1 MIEDDD
7 LFNFESER
15 QKEPPLLSVSAL
27 LLHLR
32 EAIDANFSLVRV
44 IGEVHSFKPAPSGHW
59 YIDLKDE
66 RKEALLQLC
75 FFRNARRSNA
85 FVPKPGDLV
94 EVRGYLN
101 IYEPR
106 GQLSLRVTS
115 LEPAGEGAL
124 YARFMALKARLEA
137 DGLFD
142 PSRKKP
148 IPPYPKRV
156 GIVTSSQGA
165 ALRDVVKTIA
175 LRAPNIALTLY
186 PTSVQGAEAEAE
198 VIRAL
203 KEADKRA
210 EVDCLLLVRGG
221 GSLADLWT
229 FNGEELARTIAQ
241 MRLPII
247 SGIGHETDTTIADFV
262 ADCRAA
268 TPTAAAMVVSEGWQK
283 GGEFYRS
290 LVRRLAAAKDAKL
303 REARANLRALA
314 DPRRAMRRILDDL
327 AQRQDDAVAGL
338 HTAAKHIYEK
348 KKTAFSL
355 LELRLTRVKP
365 EMAEKKQRVA
375 ELRLRL
381 NRAQQRFLE
390 QKEQELSSLFVRLIQ
405 ARPRLEEKKRRVS
418 ELARRLKVAPLKWLE
433 QKSLRAQNLCV
444 RLERAKP
451 DCKVK
456 ALFLKARAERLR
468 HVYASVLAA
477 RRQSLEIATL
487 RLKKALP
494 NTPERRNR
502 IAVAENSLTSL
513 FRYAL
518 ERKRARLDALT
529 VRLRALDTQRVLE
542 RGFCLVRDEKGEI
555 CSTVEG
561 LNVGSRLEVS
571 FSDGKVASRIEEIAK
586 GK

>member
-1 MIEDDD
+1 MVEDDD

-27 LLHLR
+27 LLRLR

-348 KKTAFSL
+348 KRTAFSL
-355 LELRLTRVKP
+355 LELRLARVRPELTEKNRRLSELTR
-365 EMAEKKQRVA
+365 
-375 ELRLRL
+375 RLKAAPL
-381 NRAQQRFLE
+381 KGLE
-390 QKEQELSSLFVRLIQ
+390 QKGLKAKNLFF
-405 ARPRLEEKKRRVS
+405 
-418 ELARRLKVAPLKWLE
+418 
-433 QKSLRAQNLCV
+433 

>member
-15 QKEPPLLSVSAL
+15 QGEPPLLSVSAL
-27 LLHLR
+27 LLRLR

-124 YARFMALKARLEA
+124 YAQFMALKARLEA

-142 PSRKKP
+142 SSRKKS
-148 IPPYPKRV
+148 IPLYPKRV

-165 ALRDVVKTIA
+165 ALRDVVKTIS
-175 LRAPNIALTLY
+175 LHAPNIALTLY
-186 PTSVQGAEAEAE
+186 PTSVQGAEAQGE

-210 EVDCLLLVRGG
+210 EVDCILLVRGG
-221 GSLADLWT
+221 GSLSDLWT
-229 FNGEELARTIAQ
+229 FNGEELARTIAK

-262 ADCRAA
+262 ADRRAA
-268 TPTAAAMVVSEGWQK
+268 TPTAAAMVVCEGWEK
-283 GGEFYRS
+283 GAEFFQG
-290 LVRRLAAAKDAKL
+290 LVKRLTAAKDAKL

-314 DPRRAMRRILDDL
+314 DPYRAMRRILDNL
-327 AQRQDDAVAGL
+327 TQRQDDAVAGL
-338 HTAAKHIYEK
+338 HTAARHIYEK
-348 KKTAFSL
+348 KRNVFSL
-355 LELRLTRVKP
+355 LELRLARVKP
-365 EMAEKKQRVA
+365 ELAEKNRRIS
-375 ELRLRL
+375 ELMRRLKAAPL
-381 NRAQQRFLE
+381 KGLE
-390 QKEQELSSLFVRLIQ
+390 QK
-405 ARPRLEEKKRRVS
+405 
-418 ELARRLKVAPLKWLE
+418 KVM
-433 QKSLRAQNLCV
+433 AQNLSI

-451 DCKVK
+451 DCQVK
-456 ALFLKARAERLR
+456 AWFLEGRVERLQ
-468 HVYASVLAA
+468 HAYASGLAA
-477 RRQSLEIATL
+477 RRQTLEITTL
-487 RLKKALP
+487 RLKKGLP
-494 NTPERRNR
+494 NMRERRNR

-513 FRYAL
+513 LSFVL
-518 ERKRARLDALT
+518 ERKRAQLDALT

-542 RGFCLVRDEKGEI
+542 RGFSLVRNEKGEI

-561 LNVGSRLEVS
+561 LNVGSQLEVT
-571 FSDGKVASRIEEIAK
+571 FSDGKVTSRIEEIAK

>member
-1 MIEDDD
+1 MVEDDD

-27 LLHLR
+27 LLRLR

-137 DGLFD
+137 DGLFA

-290 LVRRLAAAKDAKL
+290 LVRRLVAAKDAKL

-348 KKTAFSL
+348 KRTAFSL
-355 LELRLTRVKP
+355 LELRLARVKP
-365 EMAEKKQRVA
+365 ELTEKNR
-375 ELRLRL
+375 RL
-381 NRAQQRFLE
+381 
-390 QKEQELSSLFVRLIQ
+390 
-405 ARPRLEEKKRRVS
+405 S
-418 ELARRLKVAPLKWLE
+418 ELTRRLKAAPLKGLE
-433 QKSLRAQNLCV
+433 QKSLKAKNLFF

>member
-1 MIEDDD
+1 MVEDDD

-27 LLHLR
+27 LLRLR

-290 LVRRLAAAKDAKL
+290 LVRRLVAAKDAKL

-348 KKTAFSL
+348 KRTAFSL
-355 LELRLTRVKP
+355 LELRLARVKP
-365 EMAEKKQRVA
+365 ELTEKNR
-375 ELRLRL
+375 RL
-381 NRAQQRFLE
+381 
-390 QKEQELSSLFVRLIQ
+390 
-405 ARPRLEEKKRRVS
+405 S
-418 ELARRLKVAPLKWLE
+418 ELTRRLKAAPLKGLE
-433 QKSLRAQNLCV
+433 QKSLKAKNLFF

>member
-1 MIEDDD
+1 MVEDDD

-27 LLHLR
+27 LLRLR

-348 KKTAFSL
+348 KRTAFSL
-355 LELRLTRVKP
+355 LELRLARVRP
-365 EMAEKKQRVA
+365 ELTEKNR
-375 ELRLRL
+375 RL
-381 NRAQQRFLE
+381 
-390 QKEQELSSLFVRLIQ
+390 
-405 ARPRLEEKKRRVS
+405 S
-418 ELARRLKVAPLKWLE
+418 ELTRRLKAAPLKGLE
-433 QKSLRAQNLCV
+433 QKSLKAKNLFF

-468 HVYASVLAA
+468 QVYASVLAA

>member
-1 MIEDDD
+1 MVEDDD

-27 LLHLR
+27 LLRLR

-348 KKTAFSL
+348 KRTAFSL
-355 LELRLTRVKP
+355 LELRLARVKP
-365 EMAEKKQRVA
+365 ELTEKNR
-375 ELRLRL
+375 RL
-381 NRAQQRFLE
+381 
-390 QKEQELSSLFVRLIQ
+390 
-405 ARPRLEEKKRRVS
+405 S
-418 ELARRLKVAPLKWLE
+418 ELTRRLKAAPLKGLE
-433 QKSLRAQNLCV
+433 QKSLKAKNLFF

-561 LNVGSRLEVS
+561 LNVGSQLEVS

>member
-1 MIEDDD
+1 MVEDDD

-27 LLHLR
+27 LLRLR

-348 KKTAFSL
+348 KRTAFSL
-355 LELRLTRVKP
+355 LELRLARVKP
-365 EMAEKKQRVA
+365 ELTEKNR
-375 ELRLRL
+375 RL
-381 NRAQQRFLE
+381 
-390 QKEQELSSLFVRLIQ
+390 
-405 ARPRLEEKKRRVS
+405 S
-418 ELARRLKVAPLKWLE
+418 ELTRRLKAAPLKGLE
-433 QKSLRAQNLCV
+433 QKSLKAKNLFF

-555 CSTVEG
+555 CSTVDG